1 MGKKVLGIDVGAS
14 AVKGGIVDLKKGEM
28 ISERF
33 KIKTGVP
40 PSPIAEVVEAFAKI
54 VAHFDWKGEIG
65 VGFPAIVKNNVI
77 YSASNVD
84 KAWIGK
90 DIQKI
95 FGERVKLPVFAV
107 NDADAAG
114 MAERAFGGGKGQK
127 GTVILLTLGT
137 GIGSA
142 FFRDGV
148 LVPNTELGHLKFRGD
163 IAEKYCSSRIKETEG
178 LSMKKWGRRLD
189 RYLLHIEHLFSPD
202 LILIGGGIS
211 RKFDNFKEH
220 LTVKTEVRPAEM
232 KNIAGIVGAAMAGD
246 FA

>member
-1 MGKKVLGIDVGAS
+1 MSKKVLGIDVGAS

-33 KIKTGVP
+33 KIKTGTP
-40 PSPIAEVVEAFAKI
+40 PCPVADVVDAFAKI

-65 VGFPAIVKNNVI
+65 VGFPSIVKNNVI

-95 FGERVKLPVFAV
+95 FGERVGLPVFAV

-114 MAERAFGGGKGQK
+114 MAERVFGGGKGQK

-148 LVPNTELGHLKFRGD
+148 LIPNTELGHLKFRGD
-163 IAEKYCSSRIKETEG
+163 IAEKYCSSRIKETEE

-211 RKFDNFKEH
+211 RKFDNFKAH

-232 KNIAGIVGAAMAGD
+232 KNVAGIVGAAMAGD
-246 FA
+246 FG

>member
-40 PSPIAEVVEAFAKI
+40 PCPIAEVVEAFAKI

-65 VGFPAIVKNNVI
+65 VGFPSIVKKNII

-84 KAWIGK
+84 KAWIGN
-90 DIQKI
+90 DIQKV
-95 FGERVKLPVFAV
+95 FGERVGLPVFAV

-114 MAERAFGGGKGQK
+114 MAERVFGGGKGQK

-148 LVPNTELGHLKFRGD
+148 LIPNTELGHLKFRGD
-163 IAEKYCSSRIKETEG
+163 IAEKYCSSRIKETEE

-211 RKFDNFKEH
+211 RKFDNFKAH
-220 LTVKTEVRPAEM
+220 LTVKTEVRPAKM
-232 KNIAGIVGAAMAGD
+232 KNVAGIVGAAMAGD
-246 FA
+246 FG

>member
-33 KIKTGVP
+33 KIKTGTP
-40 PSPIAEVVEAFAKI
+40 PSSIGDVVDAFAKI
-54 VAHFDWKGEIG
+54 VTHFDWKGEIG
-65 VGFPAIVKNNVI
+65 VGFPSIIKNNVVH
-77 YSASNVD
+77 SASNVD
-84 KAWIGK
+84 PNWIGK
-90 DIQKI
+90 DLKEV
-95 FGERVKLPVFAV
+95 FGKRVGLPIFAV

-114 MAERAFGGGKGQK
+114 MAERAFGGGKGQL
-127 GTVILLTLGT
+127 GTVLLLTLGT

-148 LVPNTELGHLKFRGD
+148 LIPNTELGHLKFRGD
-163 IAEKYCSSRIKETEG
+163 IAEKYCSSRIKEIEN

-211 RKFDNFKEH
+211 RKFDSYKDY
-220 LTVKTEVRPAEM
+220 LTVKTKVRPAEM
-232 KNIAGIVGAAMAGD
+232 KNVAGIVGAAMAVESV
-246 FA
+246 